1 MKKLLIALA
10 TVLACS
16 TTYAFADTPAKAAT
30 VPVKE
35 QAVAPAPEKA
45 IEAKSAT
52 EAKPAKT
59 AMHTHKKHHHARS
72 HKKPA

>member
-16 TTYAFADTPAKAAT
+16 TTYAFADTPAKTAT
-30 VPVKE
+30 VPAKE
-35 QAVAPAPEKA
+35 QATAPAPEKA
-45 IEAKSAT
+45 TEAKNAT
-52 EAKPAKT
+52 EAKPAKVVN
-59 AMHTHKKHHHARS
+59 MHKKHHHARS